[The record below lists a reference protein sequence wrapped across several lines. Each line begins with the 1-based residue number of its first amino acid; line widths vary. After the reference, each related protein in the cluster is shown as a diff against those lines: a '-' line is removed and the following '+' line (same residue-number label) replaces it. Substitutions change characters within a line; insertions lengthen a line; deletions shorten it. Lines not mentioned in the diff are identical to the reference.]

1 MSAIEEIS
9 RAMVEAT
16 EALDRLEEL
25 LDETNAD
32 TLAADRDLV
41 LDVAALG
48 ESWSK
53 AKTALEHAHKRG
65 TDAPLV

>member
-1 MSAIEEIS
+1 MSAATEEIS
-9 RAMVEAT
+9 RAMFEAT

-32 TLAADRDLV
+32 TLAADRGLV

-48 ESWSK
+48 ESLNK
-53 AKTALEHAHKRG
+53 AKTALARAHER
-65 TDAPLV
+65 